1 MISSFQSLVPD
12 FALSD
17 EQLQAIDAVSKV
29 SIITGG
35 PGVGKTTVLSTL
47 VSLYEEQGRIVIL
60 CSPTGKAARRMEEAT
75 GIKRLQFTSC

>member
-1 MISSFQSLVPD
+1 M
-12 FALSD
+12 SD
-17 EQLQAIDAVSKV
+17 EQLQAIDAAMASKV

-60 CSPTGKAARRMEEAT
+60 CSPLVRQLKEW
-75 GIKRLQFTSC
+75 KRLQGIKVYNSQAVKVSWRWI